1 MSHGLP
7 EQIYVVKF
15 SSNGKER
22 FIIGKIIRITD
33 MVKLVDDRGINRTP
47 HITGFENFAGD
58 GNDYRIITD
67 QGIIG
72 PVKSGSIFQFDQV
85 VGIGSREIMS
95 PGLPEPEQ
103 IRVVKFVT
111 IAGITPSRKEK
122 YIIGKII
129 KEGDVVNLSSSGAFG
144 SDPSVSETA
153 RITGFENET
162 KNMEGM
168 NLYHIDTSKG
178 KIGYSGRHY
187 NFEHVVGIGSRE
199 IMLAPAD
206 PAAAAAPSSGRSWGS
221 PGAPTVMSPA
231 PADPAAAAAAPAP
244 AAPARATGKIS
255 WGSPG
260 APTVMSPAPA
270 DPAAAAAAAAA
281 PARATGKIS
290 WGSPAAPKIGGKKT
304 RRRRINRRRKS
315 QKKIAEENRRRKSQK
330 KVNSIK

>member
-85 VGIGSREIMS
+85 VGIGGREIMS

-187 NFEHVVGIGSRE
+187 HFEHVVGIGSRE

-206 PAAAAAPSSGRSWGS
+206 PAAAAPSSGR
-221 PGAPTVMSPA
+221 
-231 PADPAAAAAAPAP
+231 
-244 AAPARATGKIS
+244 S

-330 KVNSIK
+330 KIAEENRRRKSIR